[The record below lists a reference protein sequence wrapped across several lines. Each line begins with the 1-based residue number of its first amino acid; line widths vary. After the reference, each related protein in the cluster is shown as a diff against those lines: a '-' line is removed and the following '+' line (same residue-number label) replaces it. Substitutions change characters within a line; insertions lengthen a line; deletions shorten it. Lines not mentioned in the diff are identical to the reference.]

1 MSAGLVRRLGA
12 RQLQRL
18 GASERRPAGK
28 GKQDKARSKAQ
39 MSVHVITLAKT
50 RPSEGM
56 QVQRKLGKP
65 EESLGIPP

>member
-1 MSAGLVRRLGA
+1 LGAGLVQRLRAG
-12 RQLQRL
+12 QLQRL

-28 GKQDKARSKAQ
+28 GEQGKARSKAQ
-39 MSVHVITLAKT
+39 MSVHVTTLAKT

-56 QVQRKLGKP
+56 QVQRRLGKP